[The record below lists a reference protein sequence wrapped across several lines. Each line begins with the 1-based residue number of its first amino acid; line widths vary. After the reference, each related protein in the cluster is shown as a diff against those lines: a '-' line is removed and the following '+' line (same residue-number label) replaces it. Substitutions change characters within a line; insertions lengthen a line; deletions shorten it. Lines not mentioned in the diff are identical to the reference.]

1 MSTCT
6 LRSLCDLISTMPD
19 RRRANVIGLG
29 VIGASVGLALA
40 ERGWHVSGFDID
52 PDRMKEALG
61 ASVCET
67 GGIDSDA
74 EISFVAVPALE
85 VVAAVKNCL
94 DCTSGV
100 VTDVSSVKAP
110 VVDKIDNKRFI
121 AGHPM
126 AGSEQEGISG
136 ADPTMFVGATWVLT
150 PTESTDDQTFADV
163 SSVVRSF
170 GADVVALP
178 PQQHDEMVAMVS
190 HVPHLAAAAL
200 MQLAGRRADD
210 HSALL
215 RLAAGG
221 FRDMT
226 RVAAGHP
233 AIWPDIC
240 AENRIAIVDVLDSLI
255 ERLGSVRSI
264 VADVDRSALLAM
276 LHEARMARMNLPG
289 SAHDP
294 EHLVEVRTP
303 IPDRP
308 GSAAEV
314 FTLAAELGVNIYDF
328 EVAHSPEGDYG
339 VMIMVIDLDSSEL
352 FRGGLIARGF
362 RPGLRSLE

>member
-1 MSTCT
+1 MSTST
-6 LRSLCDLISTMPD
+6 GRSFCDPTSTMSEP
-19 RRRANVIGLG
+19 RRANVVGLG
-29 VIGASVGLALA
+29 VIGGSVGQALV
-40 ERGWHVSGFDID
+40 ERGWRVSGFDID
-52 PDRMKEALG
+52 PDRMEQALK
-61 ASVCET
+61 ASACDAE
-67 GGIDSDA
+67 GIDPEA
-74 EISFVAVPALE
+74 EISFVAVPAFD
-85 VVAAVKNCL
+85 VVAAVERCL
-94 DCTSGV
+94 SLTTGV
-100 VTDVSSVKAP
+100 VTDVSSVKGP
-110 VVDKIDNKRFI
+110 VVGQIDDRRFV

-126 AGSEQEGISG
+126 AGSEQEGIAG

-150 PTESTDDQTFADV
+150 PTETTDDQTFADV
-163 SSVVRSF
+163 ASVVRSF

-178 PQQHDEMVAMVS
+178 PKHHDEMVAMVS
-190 HVPHLAAAAL
+190 HVPHLAAATL
-200 MQLAGRRADD
+200 MQLAGRRAHD
-210 HSALL
+210 HTALL

-240 AENRIAIVDVLDSLI
+240 AENRTAIVDVLDSLI
-255 ERLGSVRSI
+255 EGLNVVRTI
-264 VADVDRSALLAM
+264 VDEVDRTALLDM
-276 LHEARMARMNLPG
+276 LHEARLARVNLPG

-339 VMIMVIDLDSSEL
+339 VMIMVIDRDSSDL

-362 RPGLRSLE
+362 RPGIRSLE